1 MSVVTWLQ
9 NNKKIKKE
17 NEDFKKQIHEV
28 TDAELLKNFRSENW
42 AKLSTAKRLTL
53 VQEVENRNATMQG
66 RVPCTVNETTAVGN
80 YGSYYSECNEI
91 EINVQD
97 YISNNDGSYSNNNS
111 YQVLDSIFHEGEH
124 AYQDYCVKN
133 KIDASRGL
141 PQTTRDMCKIENAR
155 ITRSNINLGS
165 GREYTETR
173 FVVDPKDGNIQP
185 KVIQKKL
192 RKGDFYNY
200 KKRIDYSNCTCEIDS
215 NNVAAKR
222 VLQNQ
227 ELFRDDAEYKYY
239 LQDRE
244 KYFERVASKDMS
256 EVRMQQREAVNESLN
271 RGDIDIETHDNIL
284 LNEIGYTQ
292 DQPAFVEAKEMCS
305 QIKQAQLEISK
316 TIDQKKDEEHNELT
330 LEQDV
335 QEQEDNLEEEYR
347 VKRR

>member
-1 MSVVTWLQ
+1 MSIVTWLH
-9 NNKKIKKE
+9 NKKAQKE
-17 NEDFKKQIHEV
+17 NVDFKKRAHAA
-28 TDAELLKNFRSENW
+28 TDEELLRNFRSENW
-42 AKLSTAKRLTL
+42 AKLSTTKRLAV
-53 VQEVENRNATMQG
+53 VQEVENRNAATQG
-66 RVPCTVNETTAVGN
+66 RAPCVVREATAMGN

-91 EINVQD
+91 DINVQD
-97 YISNNDGSYSNNNS
+97 YIRNQDGSRSRNNS
-111 YQVLDSIFHEGEH
+111 YQVLDSIYHEGEH

-133 KIDASRGL
+133 KIDASQGL

-155 ITRSNINLGS
+155 VTRSNIDLGS

-173 FVVDPKDGNIQP
+173 FIQDPKNGSIQP
-185 KVIQKKL
+185 KTIQRKL
-192 RKGDFYNY
+192 REGEFYNY

-215 NNVAAKR
+215 NNVAAKK

-227 ELFRDDAEYKYY
+227 ELFRDDAEYKDY

-292 DQPAFVEAKEMCS
+292 DQPAFVEAKEMHS
-305 QIKQAQLEISK
+305 QMRQARLEPSETIKQKSDGEN
-316 TIDQKKDEEHNELT
+316 NESV
-330 LEQDV
+330 LEQDI
-335 QEQEDNLEEEYR
+335 QEQEDDLEEEYR